1 MKIAIINKARKN
13 EENTKCYLYVEND
26 HLRNYISHIISDYDK
41 IHISV
46 TKIFILINCLK
57 YLLLI

>member
-1 MKIAIINKARKN
+1 MLFI
-13 EENTKCYLYVEND
+13 CVND

-57 YLLLI
+57 YLLLIKCLKIYIYLVLY